1 MLGLGIAGA
10 VADTQEAGS
19 RIAGRAP
26 SFSNTKSLSFDGTN
40 DVARWASN
48 STIPGLIGA
57 GDFSISWW
65 VKKADFFPTGSS
77 NTPILWN
84 SLFFSGGITGFYI
97 TAYGSSAG
105 GSLPGKIQVLIGGGE
120 LASNNFLFLSSDNDL
135 RSSVGDNTWHHCVIT
150 SNAGSSSRTGKLY
163 INGSEVAS
171 TTSSNSVDFSG
182 ENLGDIALGS
192 VTFNAGSDTFFQ
204 VEIDELSIYNSELSS
219 SDVSAIYNSGV
230 PADESSR
237 SGLVGYWRLEDNGN
251 DSSSNSNN
259 LTITGATFTDDVP
272 S

>member
-1 MLGLGIAGA
+1 MRRLANASRRRRSRKIRRVVSRGL
-10 VADTQEAGS
+10 V
-19 RIAGRAP
+19 
-26 SFSNTKSLSFDGTN
+26 NTKSLNFDGTN
-40 DVARWASN
+40 DVARWAAN

-65 VKKADFFPTGSS
+65 VKKSDFFPTGSGNS
-77 NTPILWN
+77 PILWS
-84 SLFFSGGITGFYI
+84 SLFFSGGIQSFFV
-97 TAYGSSAG
+97 TAYGDSSS
-105 GSLPGKIQVLIGGGE
+105 GSLPGKIQIQIGNGSTVNFMVLT
-120 LASNNFLFLSSDNDL
+120 SDNDL
-135 RSSVGDNTWHHCVIT
+135 RSSVGDNAWHHCVLT
-150 SNAGSSSRTGKLY
+150 SDAGASSRTAKLY

-171 TTSSNSVDFSG
+171 TTTSNNVDFSG
-182 ENLGDIALGS
+182 TNLGDIALGS
-192 VTFNAGSDTFFQ
+192 TTFNAGSDTFFQ
-204 VEIDELSIYNSELSS
+204 CEIDELSMYNSELSS

-237 SGLVGYWRLEDNGN
+237 SGLVGYWRMEDNGN

>member
-48 STIPGLIGA
+48 STITGLIGA

-65 VKKADFFPTGSS
+65 VKKADFFPTGSGNS
-77 NTPILWN
+77 PILWS
-84 SLFFSGGITGFYI
+84 SLFFSGGIQSFFI
-97 TAYGSSAG
+97 TAYGDSAS
-105 GSLPGKIQVLIGGGE
+105 GSLAGKIQVQIGD
-120 LASNNFLFLSSDNDL
+120 ASSNNFLVLTSDNDL
-135 RSSVGDNTWHHCVIT
+135 RSSVGDNTWHHCVLT
-150 SNAGSSSRTGKLY
+150 SDAGSSSRTGKLY

-171 TTSSNSVDFSG
+171 TTSSNSLDFSG
-182 ENLGDIALGS
+182 VNLGDIAIGS
-192 VTFNAGSDTFFQ
+192 TTFNAGSDTFFQ
-204 VEIDELSIYNSELSS
+204 VEIDELSMYNSELSS